1 MSSCTQV
8 THPPTADWNPWK
20 CRACLRLL
28 IVGDSREEVERLQ
41 RVLREGGITSSAVAV
56 GTVAT
61 LGAALESASWDVVI
75 ANLDCSTCSALDVLA
90 LIESRGLDI
99 PLIVTAS
106 ASPLAVVVATL
117 HAGACD
123 YIDKQEYARLVPAI
137 EREVRAAAGRQARR
151 QAGGDLRRNEYLSQT
166 LVEDLP
172 VRVVV
177 LRRAGTG
184 RHCKRGGVCDP
195 WRDQTLL
202 GKTTL
207 EPGWGLVAADGR
219 PLSPADLPLSR
230 ALATGK
236 AVRDL
241 VVGIDHP
248 TSGVRGM
255 GTGARRP
262 APRAGWHPGGRDRH
276 LHRYHRAQAAGS
288 AVAGA
293 AAGCGRAGRDR
304 HQPRG
309 HRSGIGTKLPKRST
323 GGITAEALGRNVMLI
338 TPPEAS
344 VGQAEAIMEELRAGR
359 KWSGEFTVQRR
370 DGSTFPALV
379 TDSPIV
385 DEGGC

>member
-151 QAGGDLRRNEYLSQT
+151 QAGGDLRHNEYLSQT

-172 VRVVV
+172 VGVVV
-177 LRRAGTG
+177 LSAQG
-184 RHCKRGGVCDP
+184 RVVTANAEACAILGVTK
-195 WRDQTLL
+195 DQLL
-202 GKTTL
+202 G
-207 EPGWGLVAADGR
+207 
-219 PLSPADLPLSR
+219 
-230 ALATGK
+230 
-236 AVRDL
+236 
-241 VVGIDHP
+241 
-248 TSGVRGM
+248 
-255 GTGARRP
+255 RRP
-262 APRAGWHPGGRDRH
+262 
-276 LHRYHRAQAAGS
+276 
-288 AVAGA
+288 
-293 AAGCGRAGRDR
+293 
-304 HQPRG
+304 
-309 HRSGIGTKLPKRST
+309 
-323 GGITAEALGRNVMLI
+323 
-338 TPPEAS
+338 
-344 VGQAEAIMEELRAGR
+344 
-359 KWSGEFTVQRR
+359 
-370 DGSTFPALV
+370 
-379 TDSPIV
+379 
-385 DEGGC
+385 